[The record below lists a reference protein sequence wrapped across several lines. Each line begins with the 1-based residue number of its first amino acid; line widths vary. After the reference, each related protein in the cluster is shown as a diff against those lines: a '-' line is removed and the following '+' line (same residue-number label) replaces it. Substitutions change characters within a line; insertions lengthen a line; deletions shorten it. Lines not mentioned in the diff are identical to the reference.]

1 MYATPIT
8 KDARLSDQTSELSL
22 TSSSRMRP
30 SRLGKLRNLGAPQ
43 RHARNWNEN
52 GTESSTEAP
61 LRRMGS
67 AHLFSAKNLCQI
79 NEDDTNQEDP
89 SRSPHIS
96 GSSKSCTTTSQP
108 ISQPKCE
115 IMTQDENHEHIP
127 PFRHSKENKVKEKE
141 STDSIFLDIKSPHK
155 LLTVNN
161 KMYKPLKVL
170 GKGGSSQVLEV
181 IDTQGSLRA
190 VKVVDMCGNDDEIK
204 NSFLNEIK
212 VLEKLQC
219 YNRVIK
225 MYDYQYCKQEAKL
238 YVVMEKGETDLGSI
252 LRNELSDT
260 KIKFYWEEM
269 LNVVKIIHEAGIIHS
284 DLKPANFLLVSGM
297 LKIIDFGISTSIQSD
312 HTSVITN
319 SLGGTCNFM
328 SPEAIQGID
337 SDVGSPKVKISFK
350 SDVWSLGCIL
360 YLMAYGKTPFYDIK
374 AQYKK
379 CQAIVDPNH
388 KIPFPEHSKDGR
400 LVGII
405 SSCLNRDPQQRPTV
419 DELLSHDYLKIGSCF
434 IHLSAIEEMCSPD
447 TRRGILRAKNKISQS
462 NLNI

>member
-115 IMTQDENHEHIP
+115 IIMTQDENHEHIP

-141 STDSIFLDIKSPHK
+141 
-155 LLTVNN
+155 
-161 KMYKPLKVL
+161 ML

-190 VKVVDMCGNDDEIK
+190 VKVVDM
-204 NSFLNEIK
+204 F
-212 VLEKLQC
+212 LEKLQC

-434 IHLSAIEEMCSPD
+434 IHLFLPSKKCAHQILEE
-447 TRRGILRAKNKISQS
+447 GF
-462 NLNI
+462 